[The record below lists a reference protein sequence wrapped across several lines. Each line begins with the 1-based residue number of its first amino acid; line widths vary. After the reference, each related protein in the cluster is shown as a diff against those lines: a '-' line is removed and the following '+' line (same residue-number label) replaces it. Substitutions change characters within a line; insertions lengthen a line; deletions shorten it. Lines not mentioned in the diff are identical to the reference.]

1 MAKTS
6 TADRTCL
13 RNHFAAARATLLA
26 NATAA
31 QLDRPLSYW
40 ALPADRRLPVAL
52 LDRPL
57 RDIVQTPF
65 DRLAATPGIGQKKL
79 GTLVLLMERVI
90 AADSTLS
97 LYRASENND
106 QIETARSEHFTG
118 DNPASSG
125 TLGAGLISVDDAGV
139 SLADES
145 SGAEPPVN
153 TANFCGGSASVA
165 GEAFDC
171 GPNEEQSGA
180 ASTHHASSVES
191 PWDVA
196 SASDTCLDPD
206 RISETQWNQ
215 WCETTR
221 RHGLEREKLG
231 RLAPTLQ
238 ELPNVIW
245 DAALGEYSKLSLAQV
260 RRLKTHGEKRVRVV
274 LEVFQSL
281 HLLLGGMG
289 RCAGLTL
296 RLSPSFVPPLEDWF
310 CEMAVRTTPLAWHEL
325 RSNLVLPL
333 LNQLAYDAG
342 PLVQKLAEGRLGV
355 ENPPETVRVLA
366 DRVGVTRARVYQLL
380 ETCQRVMSVRWPEG
394 RLRFDLLAARLTEWP
409 LEPETLQLFAASREL
424 FYPQPKPADP
434 TSAERQRSPSSR
446 SRALDK
452 SQQTTLAAQSA
463 AEQVLTAKVAASD
476 APNNEMPSVS

>member
-6 TADRTCL
+6 TADRNCL
-13 RNHFAAARATLLA
+13 RNHFAVARATLLA
-26 NATAA
+26 NASAI

-90 AADSTLS
+90 DADSTLR
-97 LYRASENND
+97 LHRASENND

-118 DNPASSG
+118 DAPACSG
-125 TLGAGLISVDDAGV
+125 TLGAGLISVDDASVPLAAEGACPELPAV
-139 SLADES
+139 SANIC
-145 SGAEPPVN
+145 GG
-153 TANFCGGSASVA
+153 TANVT
-165 GEAFDC
+165 GEALDR
-171 GPNEEQSGA
+171 GPKEEQSGA
-180 ASTHHASSVES
+180 AFTQHASSVES
-191 PWDVA
+191 PFGLA
-196 SASDTCLDPD
+196 SASDPCLDPD

-274 LEVFQSL
+274 LEVFRSL

-289 RCAGLTL
+289 RSAGLTL

-310 CEMAVRTTPLAWHEL
+310 SEMAVRTTPLAWHEL

-434 TSAERQRSPSSR
+434 TSAERQRSQSNR
-446 SRALDK
+446 SRAIDN
-452 SQQTTLAAQSA
+452 SQPTTLAA
-463 AEQVLTAKVAASD
+463 EVAASD
-476 APNNEMPSVS
+476 APSSEVPGAS